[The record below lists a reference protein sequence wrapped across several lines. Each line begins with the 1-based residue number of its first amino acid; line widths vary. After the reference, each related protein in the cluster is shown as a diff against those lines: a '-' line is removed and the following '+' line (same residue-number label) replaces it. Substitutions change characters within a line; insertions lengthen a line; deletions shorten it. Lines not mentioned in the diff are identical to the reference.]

1 MFSLLS
7 SRRIAAAVAGAAL
20 LSMTA
25 ACGGAA
31 NAEACT
37 EAKNILTDV
46 TTSMSTV
53 GTDPAKFNAATQ
65 KTADDLKALA
75 GKTDGDLSTALT
87 GFADVWASIKID
99 TANPAGL
106 ATSIQELSSK
116 SQTFATELNKA
127 CS

>member
-7 SRRIAAAVAGAAL
+7 SRRIAVTLAGAAL
-20 LSMTA
+20 ISMTA

-37 EAKNILTDV
+37 EAQSILTNA
-46 TTSMSTV
+46 TTSMSTA
-53 GTDPAKFNAATQ
+53 GTDPAKFNEATQ
-65 KTADDLKALA
+65 KVADDFKALA
-75 GKTDGDLSTALT
+75 AKTDGDLATAIT
-87 GFADVWASIKID
+87 GFADVWANIKID

-106 ATSIQELSSK
+106 ATSIQDLTSK
-116 SQTFATELNKA
+116 SQAFSTELAKA